1 MAAPDVVVVG
11 GGLIGLLGACEL
23 AERGAGVVVLEKDDI
38 GFEQSARSVAAVNL
52 PGGGPTG
59 PPESVFRVSADEW
72 STFEQRWDCVVDLN
86 DEGWHILVADDED
99 ERWLEVDRAI
109 WRETSGYA
117 DSELLDRGAA
127 RERFPQL
134 DGPFLGLEVR
144 HGGHVDAVRVMSG
157 LRTAAERLG
166 VEIRRDTLV
175 TGFDLAG
182 ESVAAVRTG
191 DSSVPCGTVVV
202 SAGVWSSQLCD
213 SLGLHIPMQRVRAP
227 AAETGPVPP
236 GSIPG
241 FLRGST
247 FGARQNR
254 NGTVRITGGY
264 RYSAMLHDLS
274 FRDFRDL
281 RLWAPPLWQNRKDVS
296 FRLDPKLLA
305 AELGCGWA
313 RLRFGAQ
320 STVVPQ
326 DYNPSARPRDRRRQL
341 RDLGRFVPALRGARI
356 LRAFAGVID
365 LTPDLEPVIG
375 RVPGIE
381 NAYVS
386 TGFSGHGYIYGP
398 GACRA
403 LAGLLIDG
411 DPGVDLTSYR
421 PERLE
426 GKLSMRAQIF

>member
-1 MAAPDVVVVG
+1 
-11 GGLIGLLGACEL
+11 LLE
-23 AERGAGVVVLEKDDI
+23 
-38 GFEQSARSVAAVNL
+38 
-52 PGGGPTG
+52 P
-59 PPESVFRVSADEW
+59 
-72 STFEQRWDCVVDLN
+72 
-86 DEGWHILVADDED
+86 
-99 ERWLEVDRAI
+99 
-109 WRETSGYA
+109 
-117 DSELLDRGAA
+117 GAA

-134 DGPFLGLEVR
+134 DGPFRALEVR
-144 HGGHVDAVRVMSG
+144 HGGHVDAVGVMG
-157 LRTAAERLG
+157 ALRMVASRLG

-175 TGFDLAG
+175 TGFDRSG
-182 ESVAAVRTG
+182 GSVTAVRTG

-213 SLGLHIPMQRVRAP
+213 LLGLHIPMQRVRAP
-227 AAETGPVPP
+227 AAETGPVPR

-241 FLRGST
+241 FLRGAS

-274 FRDFRDL
+274 LRDFRDL

-305 AELGCGWA
+305 AELRCGWA
-313 RLRFGAQ
+313 RLRSGNH

-326 DYNPSARPRDRRRQL
+326 DYNPSARPRDRRGQL
-341 RDLGRFVPALRGARI
+341 RDLGRFVPALQGARI

-375 RVPGIE
+375 RVPGLE

-398 GACRA
+398 GACRG
-403 LAGLLIDG
+403 LAGLVLDG
-411 DPGVDLTSYR
+411 DPGVDLAAYR